1 MVANLP
7 KTTRV
12 WYREPFV
19 WMLLAIPAASVVMG
33 VVMVTLSIVSY
44 DGLVVDDYYKRGLEI
59 NRQIRRD
66 TVAAS
71 LGLRAGIAVHPGR
84 RLVEVTLSSRR
95 APADLPQRL
104 ELRIAHPTRS
114 GLDQLTILERVENG
128 RYAGPIERLE
138 PGEWHLHLETQEW
151 RLMGRMPV
159 PGTGRT
165 DLAPAETG

>member
-59 NRQIRRD
+59 NREIRRD
-66 TVAAS
+66 TAASS

-84 RLVEVTLSSRR
+84 RLVEVKLSSRR
-95 APADLPQRL
+95 GLADLPQRL
-104 ELRIAHPTRS
+104 ELRLAHPTRS
-114 GLDQLTILERVENG
+114 GLDQLIILERVENG
-128 RYAGPIERLE
+128 RYAGPVERLE